1 MNEKLKDIQTK
12 AKDFWNKY
20 DKKQKRLIV
29 SIFAVVVVA
38 VIILA
43 VVLSRPTY
51 ETLIECTDTTNAAD
65 IADTLTSN
73 DIQYTTENN
82 GLTIKVPK
90 ENLVKATYLIAQ
102 NGYTAKGYGIDDY
115 KNDGGFSTTSEDKTR
130 LYQKYLED

>member
-51 ETLIECTDTTNAAD
+51 ETLIE
-65 IADTLTSN
+65 
-73 DIQYTTENN
+73 
-82 GLTIKVPK
+82 
-90 ENLVKATYLIAQ
+90 
-102 NGYTAKGYGIDDY
+102 
-115 KNDGGFSTTSEDKTR
+115 
-130 LYQKYLED
+130 